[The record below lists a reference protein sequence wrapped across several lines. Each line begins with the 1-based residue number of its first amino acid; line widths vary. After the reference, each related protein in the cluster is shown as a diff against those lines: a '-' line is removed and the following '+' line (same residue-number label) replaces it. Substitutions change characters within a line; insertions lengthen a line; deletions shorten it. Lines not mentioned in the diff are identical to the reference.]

1 MAKGPETL
9 LQYVR
14 RLVIA
19 SPGDSDAALLG
30 RFISA
35 RDERAFTALVDR
47 HGALVLHVCQ
57 RILGDVHDAEDAFQ
71 AVFLVL
77 ARKAAAV
84 QPREALAAWLHGVA
98 RRVALK
104 ALAARARQVRE
115 AQSPT
120 ARPADPR
127 PDPLSELSGRELV
140 KIIDEELQRLP
151 KVYRLPTILCCLQGR
166 SLEEAARQ
174 LGWTRGSV
182 KGRLERG
189 RARLHERLLRRDLT
203 LPAVLAAVGRGDTK
217 GHGAGQAED
226 RGGAH
231 AGDVFVGI
239 GIRYIHG
246 SPIALYDGCTC
257 SVVALSPQGRC
268 GLGCSPCSRQPPDD
282 RATG

>member
-1 MAKGPETL
+1 MRAADMAKGPETL

-98 RRVALK
+98 GRVALK

-203 LPAVLAAVGRGDTK
+203 LPAVLAAAEVSRAAAPTATVGGLIARTVRSAVAFGVHQT
-217 GHGAGQAED
+217 AGVEGVSAE
-226 RGGAH
+226 ATVL
-231 AGDVFVGI
+231 AGEI
-239 GIRYIHG
+239 
-246 SPIALYDGCTC
+246 L
-257 SVVALSPQGRC
+257 
-268 GLGCSPCSRQPPDD
+268 
-282 RATG
+282 